1 MATLSELIGDVY
13 TITNRP
19 DLVAETKLAV
29 KQATLKAHQ
38 FDHFPKDIFETGI
51 TFPEASL
58 IQSLDYKTIIPRWR
72 TFKYLRKFTPPS
84 YPGEFF
90 SLLTPEESLNRYQ
103 INRENICY
111 VAGEQLEIRSN
122 SADQFMLLGCYVH
135 PDITDTG
142 YSSWIAVEY
151 PYAIVYEAAA
161 KVFKMIGQ
169 DEQSQSMRQEV
180 AEQFMLLKQQVT
192 A

>member
-1 MATLSELIGDVY
+1 MATLSELISDVY
-13 TITNRP
+13 TVTNRP
-19 DLVAETKLAV
+19 DLVAETKMAV
-29 KQATLKAHQ
+29 KQATLKMHQ
-38 FDHFPKDIFETGI
+38 TDHYPRDIFETGI
-51 TFPEASL
+51 TFPTPAL
-58 IQSLDYKTIIPRWR
+58 IQSLDYKTLIPRWR
-72 TFKYLRKFTPPS
+72 TFKYLRKYADG

-90 SLLTPEESLNRYQ
+90 TLLTPEETLDRYA
-103 INRENICY
+103 INKENICY

-122 SADQFMLLGCYVH
+122 TSDQFMLIACYLH

-142 YSSWIAVEY
+142 FTSWIAQEY

-169 DEQSQSMRQEV
+169 DEQHNAMRQEV
-180 AEQFMLLKQQVT
+180 AEQYMLLKQQVT